1 MRKNADNPGRPLI
14 FAEIKTIISI
24 SLWLIAWA
32 LAAAGPTAAQGGI
45 AVVAVPPPQYTF
57 GEVLTFQVSARS
69 AAPITSAL
77 VFYRPLGKERAT
89 AGKAEFS
96 VSQEV
101 TAMHTLDLKAR
112 VLAPFT
118 TVEYWWEIHDQAG
131 ASLTTQPQTFYYE
144 DNRFNWQ
151 TRTRDRVTV
160 HWYRGDAEFGQAAVD
175 IASAAVTQANK
186 DIGAPLPDQVNV
198 YIYADEQ
205 DLRAALG
212 LAGRVVGVSGHAD
225 PGLGVV
231 MAAVAPGL
239 EATTTMDNL
248 IPHEITHLLIYKA
261 VGSSAA
267 YAQVPTWL
275 NEGLAVLNQ
284 RQPNPDFPAVI
295 AAANANGQLFSLG
308 SLCGPFPS
316 DPARR
321 ELAYAQSESV
331 VRLIREQLGAK
342 VFAPLL
348 AAYADGASCEAGV
361 ERGLGISLAEL
372 EGRWLAGVVQANPV
386 ALKLRP
392 LAAWL
397 FLSLIVLVS
406 LGLFLALALRGQARD
421 RGKTS
426 ASPPGPFA

>member
-1 MRKNADNPGRPLI
+1 
-14 FAEIKTIISI
+14 
-24 SLWLIAWA
+24 
-32 LAAAGPTAAQGGI
+32 
-45 AVVAVPPPQYTF
+45 
-57 GEVLTFQVSARS
+57 
-69 AAPITSAL
+69 
-77 VFYRPLGKERAT
+77 
-89 AGKAEFS
+89 
-96 VSQEV
+96 
-101 TAMHTLDLKAR
+101 
-112 VLAPFT
+112 
-118 TVEYWWEIHDQAG
+118 
-131 ASLTTQPQTFYYE
+131 
-144 DNRFNWQ
+144 
-151 TRTRDRVTV
+151 
-160 HWYRGDAEFGQAAVD
+160 
-175 IASAAVTQANK
+175 
-186 DIGAPLPDQVNV
+186 
-198 YIYADEQ
+198 
-205 DLRAALG
+205 
-212 LAGRVVGVSGHAD
+212 
-225 PGLGVV
+225 